1 MCIPRLLYDDLRDR
15 DSDAPEDA
23 AVMTAAATDRVPE
36 ETPTAEEVLCNG

>member
-15 DSDAPEDA
+15 DSDAAEEA
-23 AVMTAAATDRVPE
+23 ADVTAAAIDPVPE